1 MKKLIAMIGLAAMAG
16 CATRQAVEL
25 EERDDRLLGMMR
37 LEAKHARLKSVLGI
51 DDAVLADTNKFVL
64 GECSYSQK
72 FKLDKPIG
80 GFIEARVYLDKMG
93 DSPFCTT
100 DGKPHRLRSVEL
112 KRRFPDDATEKDI
125 VSEWQSASDFIA
137 DILEVE
143 SPKVRLVDVE
153 KWRKGVEG
161 SHGFGFVRSCM
172 TFELADGQD
181 IEVRLAEPSYVMRD
195 GKAVVAQ
202 SGYVE
207 IDLTFNRR
215 LCYGGVRKID
225 EKEKVEKEIDFGL
238 DCRDKL
244 AKALRDGIERQTQRA
259 KRKPARGKEKKGDE
273 KNVGASTNTASTAK
287 AQSTNNK
294 ENTK

>member
-1 MKKLIAMIGLAAMAG
+1 MIVGCAAMAG
-16 CATRQAVEL
+16 CATRQVAVT
-25 EERDDRLLGMMR
+25 EERDDRLPGMMR
-37 LEAKHARLKSVLGI
+37 LQAKHAHLKSVLGI

-72 FKLDKPIG
+72 FKLDEPFG
-80 GFIEARVYLDKMG
+80 GFAEARVYLDKMG

-100 DGKPHRLRSVEL
+100 DGKPHRLRSIEL

-125 VSEWQSASDFIA
+125 VSEWQAACNLIA
-137 DILEVE
+137 DMLDVE
-143 SPKVRLVDVE
+143 APKVRLVDLE

-161 SHGFGFVRSCM
+161 INGFGFIRSCM
-172 TFELADGQD
+172 TFDLADGQD
-181 IEVRLAEPSYVMRD
+181 IDVRLAEPSYVMRN

-215 LCYGGVRKID
+215 LCYGGARKID
-225 EKEKVEKEIDFGL
+225 GKENVEKEIDFGP

-273 KNVGASTNTASTAK
+273 KNVGASTNTVSTTK
-287 AQSTNNK
+287 THSTNNK
-294 ENTK
+294 EKTK